1 LKKININ
8 QSLFEEV
15 NIQVITIAIGIGPM
29 SHRDLNGSK
38 EEPGLLA
45 VV

>member
-1 LKKININ
+1 LKKINIK

-15 NIQVITIAIGIGPM
+15 NIQVITIAIGVGRT
-29 SHRDLNGSK
+29 SDRDLNGSE